1 MSSFGSS
8 AMGPESIRTRRESN
22 TSAQTTLPP
31 VSLYPNN
38 HTMASKKARLS
49 RFGELVQVAA
59 KGFPELWKENGE
71 LNLAAVA
78 ALYSKRGYPIP
89 QPTLWRNCFLDK
101 RGSVQHPKETTI
113 EATYSV
119 LGIPREMLRGESVSR
134 RLEDLLSR
142 YPLEVLLL
150 AQRIVSL
157 QDEDRDD
164 ILRQVGRMEERAVVL
179 RNALQHGNVTPIT
192 KHRD

>member
-8 AMGPESIRTRRESN
+8 AMGPESIRPRRESN
-22 TSAQTTLPP
+22 TLAQTTLLP
-31 VSLYPNN
+31 VGLYQNN
-38 HTMASKKARLS
+38 QSMASKKARLS
-49 RFGELVQVAA
+49 RFGELLHTAA

-101 RGSVQHPKETTI
+101 RGSVQHPKESTI
-113 EATYSV
+113 EATHLV
-119 LGIPREMLRGESVSR
+119 LRIPREMLRGEPVTR

-142 YPLEVLLL
+142 HPLEVLLL
-150 AQRIVSL
+150 AQRIVDL
-157 QDEDRDD
+157 PDDDRDD
-164 ILRQVGRMEERAVVL
+164 ILRQVGRMEDRAEQL
-179 RNALQHGNVTPIT
+179 RALQSSNVTPIT
-192 KHRD
+192 RHRD